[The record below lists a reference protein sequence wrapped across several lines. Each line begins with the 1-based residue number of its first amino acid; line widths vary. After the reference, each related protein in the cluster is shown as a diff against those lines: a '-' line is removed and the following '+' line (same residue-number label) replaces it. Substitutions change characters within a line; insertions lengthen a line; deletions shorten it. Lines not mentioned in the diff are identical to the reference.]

1 MSEEGYVPYGLW
13 EAGGRTPD
21 AALQGTPTVSC
32 FLQPGPHLL
41 IVTTSH
47 WYFLVMSPSVDFPVE
62 VRVPRERCCMGMRF
76 WETFQIQASGAE
88 TTVWVRC
95 AKAPHSTST
104 QELSG
109 KSLE

>member
-1 MSEEGYVPYGLW
+1 MYIMAFGRL
-13 EAGGRTPD
+13 EAGHQTQPSR
-21 AALQGTPTVSC
+21 ALPQCPPSSSQA
-32 FLQPGPHLL
+32 LPPHCHP
-41 IVTTSH
+41 SP
-47 WYFLVMSPSVDFPVE
+47 LVLSVRSPSIDFSLE
-62 VRVPRERCCMGMRF
+62 VRVHMSADAWTELSCVRL

-95 AKAPHSTST
+95 AKVPHSTPK